1 MTLESVIFNIGDLV
15 RIQNSDYSPF
25 YDRPGVSE
33 VGIIIEISNSVF
45 FGVVYFVQTSDG
57 IWRFSDYELELL
69 SGSR

>member
-1 MTLESVIFNIGDLV
+1 MTLESAIFNIGDLV